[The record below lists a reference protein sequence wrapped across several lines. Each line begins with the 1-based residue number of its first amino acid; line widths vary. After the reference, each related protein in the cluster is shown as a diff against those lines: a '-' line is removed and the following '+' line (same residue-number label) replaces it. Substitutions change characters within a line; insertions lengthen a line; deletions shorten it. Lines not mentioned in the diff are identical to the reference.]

1 MCADGPVRQHFDP
14 DRPPRPRGTAKD
26 RLGPFRCISV
36 HLNPVRLGGFHLEKP
51 RSAYRAIMQTPD
63 SSTATHHATRVLS
76 IGNQVFKRSR
86 RAPPAHALRSGRG
99 LARPSAC
106 RTRSGGDRREETALG
121 SVAQQ
126 ASLMRF
132 RKAMDSARPPSP
144 SQPPRT
150 AAHAHMPETGITS
163 GVNLPSRPT
172 SIHFDPVSPSG
183 GASGT
188 GLGQKRIGN
197 VPKRNT

>member
-1 MCADGPVRQHFDP
+1 MAS
-14 DRPPRPRGTAKD
+14 ASS
-26 RLGPFRCISV
+26 ISV

-99 LARPSAC
+99 LASRPSAC
-106 RTRSGGDRREETALG
+106 RTTGGGDRREETALG

>member
-1 MCADGPVRQHFDP
+1 MVFISKSRGPLIGPSCKHPTRRPQHIMP
-14 DRPPRPRGTAKD
+14 HA
-26 RLGPFRCISV
+26 S
-36 HLNPVRLGGFHLEKP
+36 
-51 RSAYRAIMQTPD
+51 SA
-63 SSTATHHATRVLS
+63 SATRSSSVQGGHRPHMLFEV
-76 IGNQVFKRSR
+76 GEAW
-86 RAPPAHALRSGRG
+86 RAGHPRAGQG
-99 LARPSAC
+99 
-106 RTRSGGDRREETALG
+106 GGDRREETALG

-132 RKAMDSARPPSP
+132 RKAMDSALPPSP

-197 VPKRNT
+197 VPKRNTSAHFRTKSVSHTSVHFDPFQ

>member
-1 MCADGPVRQHFDP
+1 MVFISKSRGPLIGPSCKHPTRRPQHIMP
-14 DRPPRPRGTAKD
+14 HA
-26 RLGPFRCISV
+26 S
-36 HLNPVRLGGFHLEKP
+36 
-51 RSAYRAIMQTPD
+51 SA
-63 SSTATHHATRVLS
+63 SATRSSSVQGGHRPHMLFEV
-76 IGNQVFKRSR
+76 GEAW
-86 RAPPAHALRSGRG
+86 RAGHPRAGQG
-99 LARPSAC
+99 
-106 RTRSGGDRREETALG
+106 GGDRREETALG

-163 GVNLPSRPT
+163 SGVNLPSRPT

>member
-1 MCADGPVRQHFDP
+1 MLFEVGEAWRAGH
-14 DRPPRPRGTAKD
+14 PRAGQ
-26 RLGPFRCISV
+26 G
-36 HLNPVRLGGFHLEKP
+36 
-51 RSAYRAIMQTPD
+51 
-63 SSTATHHATRVLS
+63 
-76 IGNQVFKRSR
+76 
-86 RAPPAHALRSGRG
+86 
-99 LARPSAC
+99 
-106 RTRSGGDRREETALG
+106 GGDRPEETALG

-132 RKAMDSARPPSP
+132 RKAIKGDGLSSASFTIAAATYRRARSHARRPG
-144 SQPPRT
+144 
-150 AAHAHMPETGITS
+150 MTS

-188 GLGQKRIGN
+188 RLGQKRIGN